1 MSPDFLKQW
10 EHIIEDVD
18 KQKIPVEFIKKLV
31 IKLQGK
37 RQQTVN
43 IKKFLEQGLAPEQI
57 EEAVS
62 RKLFE
67 YDSETG
73 YNPEFKPYQS
83 LVKSTNNINMVDPS
97 GGPYLT
103 TNMNMD
109 QFGLKGVI
117 KGFQIDNDKITII
130 VK

>member
-10 EHIIEDVD
+10 EHIIDDVD

-37 RQQTVN
+37 RQQTIN
-43 IKKFLEQGLAPEQI
+43 IKKFLDQGLAPEQI

-67 YDSETG
+67 YDDQILSVEFVLNVESIAETVQ
-73 YNPEFKPYQS
+73 PETDRLLGK
-83 LVKSTNNINMVDPS
+83 L
-97 GGPYLT
+97 
-103 TNMNMD
+103 
-109 QFGLKGVI
+109 
-117 KGFQIDNDKITII
+117 
-130 VK
+130 